1 MFELLKKKKS
11 IIAPVDGKTLELS
24 QVPDKVFAEK
34 MVGDGLAIDTVGNI
48 ITAPSDGILTLI
60 FKTNHAFGMTLKDGV
75 ELMVHIGIDTVKLD
89 GAGFERLC
97 EQGDFVKAGTPII
110 KLDRDFISSKGFSL
124 ITPVLI
130 TNMEKIKNI
139 EPVINKDVKA
149 GEDIVMEYYL

>member
-11 IIAPVDGKTLELS
+11 IIAPVDGKTVELS

-34 MVGDGLAIDTVGNI
+34 MVGDGLAIDTVGSI
-48 ITAPSDGILTLI
+48 ITAPSDGTLTLI

-97 EQGDFVKAGTPII
+97 KQGDFVKAGTPVI
-110 KLDRDFISSKGFSL
+110 KLDRDFILSKGYSL

-130 TNMEKIKNI
+130 TNMDKIKNI
-139 EPVINKDVKA
+139 KPVINKDVKA

>member
-34 MVGDGLAIDTVGNI
+34 MVGDGLAINTVGSI

-89 GAGFERLC
+89 GTGFERLC

-110 KLDRDFISSKGFSL
+110 KLDRDFILSKGFSL

-130 TNMEKIKNI
+130 TNMDKIKNI

>member
-1 MFELLKKKKS
+1 M
-11 IIAPVDGKTLELS
+11 

-34 MVGDGLAIDTVGNI
+34 MVGDGLAIDTVGSI
-48 ITAPSDGILTLI
+48 ITAPSDGTLTLI

-97 EQGDFVKAGTPII
+97 KQGDFVKAGTPVI
-110 KLDRDFISSKGFSL
+110 KLDRDFILSKGYSL

-130 TNMEKIKNI
+130 TNMDKIKNI

-149 GEDIVMEYYL
+149 GEDIIMEYYL

>member
-11 IIAPVDGKTLELS
+11 IIAPVDGKTVELS

-34 MVGDGLAIDTVGNI
+34 MVGDGLAIDTVGSI
-48 ITAPSDGILTLI
+48 ITAPSDGTLTLI

-97 EQGDFVKAGTPII
+97 KQGDFVKAGTPVI
-110 KLDRDFISSKGFSL
+110 KLDRDFILSKGYSL

-130 TNMEKIKNI
+130 TNMDKIKNI

-149 GEDIVMEYYL
+149 GEDIIMEYYL